1 MSTDLT
7 TLSAAVMPKARRG
20 MFRSVLGSMLRDPK
34 SATGL
39 TIFVLFVLAAIWA
52 PVLSPYSP
60 NITTFIQSQPPS
72 ATHWLGTT
80 SMGQDVFSQF
90 LYGARTTLTVGIGA
104 GMLSTLIALAVGL
117 TAGYRRGWLDSILN
131 TISNIFLVMP
141 GLALLIFIESL
152 VKNASPLMNG
162 LIIGLTGWAWGAR
175 VFRAQTMSLANRDFI
190 VAAKL
195 SGASDVRIM
204 MTEIAPNMM
213 SIITA
218 NVMYASLGAI
228 LAESGLA
235 FLGLENVQR
244 ISWGTMLYWA
254 SQGSATLTGAW
265 WWFVPPGLGIALVGL
280 SLVLMNFAIDQITN
294 PRLRVEKRRKN
305 RAKAKPSRA

>member
-1 MSTDLT
+1 MSTNLA
-7 TLSAAVMPKARRG
+7 TLPAVSNPKAHKG
-20 MFRSVLGSMLRDPK
+20 MLRTIFGSMLRDPK

-39 TIFVLFVLAAIWA
+39 TIFVIFILMAALAPLLA
-52 PVLSPYSP
+52 PYNPDAA
-60 NITTFIQSQPPS
+60 TFAQTQAPS
-72 ATHWLGTT
+72 AAHWLGTT
-80 SMGQDVFSQF
+80 AMGQDVFSQF
-90 LYGARTTLTVGIGA
+90 LFGARTTLMVGIGA
-104 GMLSTLIALAVGL
+104 GLLSTILALLVGL

-131 TISNIFLVMP
+131 TISNVFLVMP
-141 GLALLIFIESL
+141 GLALLIVIESL
-152 VKNASPLMNG
+152 VKNASPLTNG

-175 VFRAQTMSLANRDFI
+175 VFRAQTMSLSNRDFI

-195 SGASDVRIM
+195 SGASDIRIM
-204 MTEIAPNMM
+204 ITEIAPNMM
-213 SIITA
+213 SIIAA

-235 FLGLENVQR
+235 FLGLENVQQ

-305 RAKAKPSRA
+305 RANTKPSRA